1 MKVHL
6 VDGSVE
12 MFRCFYGAPRAVD
25 DLGREVGAVRGFLHT
40 MLALLRRQEATHV
53 AVAFD
58 SVVAPARGGASDS
71 DLLTSQFPL
80 AADACRA
87 LGILLWPMVRFQAD
101 DALATGAALYKD
113 EPGVEQVVICST
125 DNDFAQCVE
134 GERVV
139 LFNRIRKVF
148 TDEAGVIE
156 KFGVPPT
163 SIPDYLALVGDVSDG
178 LPGIPGWGKKST
190 GQVLTAYPRL
200 EDIPEDPASWSCKVR
215 GATRLSASLRD
226 RWREALL
233 YRNLSI
239 LRTDVPLPDELHHL
253 EWKGAR
259 RDLLPD
265 FATSIGAED
274 ALEYVRAWQD

>member
-1 MKVHL
+1 VRVHL

-12 MFRCFYGAPRAVD
+12 MFRCFYGAPRAED
-25 DLGREVGAVRGFLHT
+25 ALGREVGAVRGFLAT
-40 MLALLRRQEATHV
+40 MIALIRRQEATHL

-58 SVVAPARGGASDS
+58 SVVAPARGAASES

-80 AADACRA
+80 AAEACRA
-87 LGILLWPMVRFQAD
+87 MGILIWPMVRFQAD

-113 EPGVEQVVICST
+113 LPGVEQVVICST

-134 GERVV
+134 GTRVV
-139 LFNRIRKVF
+139 LLNRIRKVT
-148 TDEAGVIE
+148 TDEAAVQE
-156 KFGVPPT
+156 KFGVAPG

-178 LPGIPGWGKKST
+178 LPGIPGWGRKSV
-190 GQVLTAYPRL
+190 GALLTAYPKL
-200 EDIPEDPASWSCKVR
+200 EDIPEDCGSWTCKVR
-215 GATRLSASLRD
+215 GAERLSASLRD

-253 EWKGAR
+253 EWRGAR
-259 RDLLPD
+259 RDRLPD
-265 FATSIGAED
+265 FAAEIGAEEV
-274 ALEYVRAWQD
+274 LERISLWQ